1 MTTSKIRHR
10 AALGALIALLG
21 FGTAAVG
28 NVTSAAQ
35 AQPPQSSS
43 ASCVKKEAE
52 LNSAIARV
60 KGEIRLLAAGVTKA
74 EREEWKDLHKELV
87 RLLIE
92 KMLLGLTPAR
102 RQTADKGPV

>member
-60 KGEIRLLAAGVTKA
+60 KGEIRLLAAGGVTKA

-87 RLLIE
+87 RLLTE
-92 KMLLGLTPAR
+92 KMLLGLTPC
-102 RQTADKGPV
+102 